1 MEMKQCPHC
10 GKYVSADRTYC
21 MNCGTTLGI
30 RCPSCNLVVPV
41 GAKVCTGCGNS
52 LVEKKKLQAPPAW
65 LWMKKHARALV
76 CAASVAL
83 TALLLI
89 AAALTTLSL
98 SPVEGSHVP
107 VLKLTG
113 YDLMGYFLGSHPASI
128 AAFLDVSEL
137 EESRTALQ
145 PLLYGVGFGWLVAVL
160 ASALCV
166 ALLLPNRKEMS
177 RRTLRRL
184 WIPLGITAA
193 GGIGAWGLNQVFLST
208 ALNALVDKDGYP
220 LVLSAS
226 AIGQWA
232 VFILPLSVAML
243 TAVLHVGAFGPIPE
257 SEKEK
262 PLSSLLRVPFA
273 RGYALS
279 RRAWRVIT
287 HKKAKDGDDE
297 PRLTV
302 TRTGTTY
309 LILVGVSLV
318 FTQALRSKV
327 SHIFFWFVFLLPCV
341 LLVYTLISAHALSFS
356 MLSDTLTTE
365 KNTPYTYEFRIDNH
379 SPLAIPFIDAAMVI
393 PQSNNVR
400 CTERSVRLSMAP
412 LTGYHIK
419 NTVSFRFRGT
429 YDIGVRHVY
438 VYDFLRI
445 FRYRV
450 DAVCLSTVYV
460 LPRRLSADE
469 AAAMAVSDSTA
480 RTVRSPLVVDRL
492 EVSDIRDYRGGD
504 SLKSIHW
511 KLSSK
516 SEDFI
521 VKDYNTGTSDR
532 TVIFCD
538 LGARFPEE
546 PPKTPESENA
556 PEKKTGKQVKKS
568 KSDKKNKKSKKNRSE
583 DSDKPDTTAI
593 STESPRPDVHAL
605 VHPSHYEDM
614 NEYLA
619 DGVVELTIASVLSEL
634 QHGHEVLL
642 LWFDRRADNGVCAYP
657 LRGVDSFESI
667 YHLFATAPLC
677 HADKRISSLVSTVS
691 DIQSSKQLFVIPT
704 LDVDELTDLS
714 SLPGVSDAGSFGS
727 AEVILYNPEERF
739 ANPQERAA
747 YVESCSAL
755 LAAGG
760 MTLTARNLPY
770 ATTTEGGVPHE
781 A

>member
-1 MEMKQCPHC
+1 MEMKQCPNC
-10 GKYVSADRTYC
+10 GKYVAADRTYC

-30 RCPSCNLVVPV
+30 RCPSCNRVVPV
-41 GAKVCTGCGNS
+41 GTKVCTGCGNP
-52 LVEKKKLQAPPAW
+52 LAEKKKRQAPPIW
-65 LWMKKHARALV
+65 LWMKKHARTLLCV
-76 CAASVAL
+76 ASVAL
-83 TALLLI
+83 TVLLLV
-89 AAALTTLSL
+89 AAALPSLSL
-98 SPVEGSHVP
+98 APAEGSR
-107 VLKLTG
+107 LTGIKLSG
-113 YDLMGYFLGSHPASI
+113 YDLVGYFLGSHPTSI
-128 AAFLDVSEL
+128 TAFLEASEL
-137 EESRTALQ
+137 EDSRTALQ
-145 PLLYGVGFGWLVAVL
+145 PLLYGIGFGWLTAMV
-160 ASALCV
+160 ASALCAV
-166 ALLLPNRKEMS
+166 LLLPNRKRIS

-184 WIPLGITAA
+184 WIPLGIAAA
-193 GGIGAWGLNQVFLST
+193 GGVGAWGLSQAFVNI
-208 ALNALVDKDGYP
+208 ALGACVDEGGLALIT
-220 LVLSAS
+220 SAF
-226 AIGQWA
+226 AAGQGG
-232 VFILPLSVAML
+232 VFILPLLMAAL
-243 TAVLHVGAFGPIPE
+243 TAVLHIGAFGKVAE
-257 SEKEK
+257 SEKE
-262 PLSSLLRVPFA
+262 LSLGALLRVPFS
-273 RGYALS
+273 RGYTLC
-279 RRAWRVIT
+279 RRAWRAIT
-287 HKKAKDGDDE
+287 RKKAKNGDDE

-302 TRTGTTY
+302 THTGTTY
-309 LILVGVSLV
+309 LILLGASLV

-341 LLVYTLISAHALSFS
+341 LLVYTIISAHALSFS
-356 MLSDTLTTE
+356 MLSDTTTTE

-429 YDIGVRHVY
+429 YDIGVRQVY

-450 DAVCLSTVYV
+450 DVVCLSTVYV
-460 LPRRLSADE
+460 LPRRLTADE

-480 RTVRSPLVVDRL
+480 RTVRSPLVLDRL
-492 EVSDIRDYRGGD
+492 EVSDIRDYQAGD

-532 TVIFCD
+532 TVVFCD

-546 PPKTPESENA
+546 PPKA
-556 PEKKTGKQVKKS
+556 PEAEKAPEDNPGQKRKKTRSTKKKS
-568 KSDKKNKKSKKNRSE
+568 KTAPANG
-583 DSDKPDTTAI
+583 DKPEA
-593 STESPRPDVHAL
+593 SPAELPRPDVHAL
-605 VHPSHYEDM
+605 TSPVHYEDM

-634 QHGHEVLL
+634 RRGHEVLL
-642 LWFDRRADNGVCAYP
+642 LWFDRRSDTGVCAYP
-657 LRGVDSFESI
+657 LRGADSFESI

-677 HADKRISSLVSTVS
+677 SADKRISSLVATVT
-691 DIQSSKQLFVIPT
+691 DIQSAKQLFVIPT
-704 LDVDELTDLS
+704 LSSDELTDLC

-747 YVESCSAL
+747 YIEGCASL

-770 ATTTEGGVPHE
+770 ATATEGGVPHE

>member
-1 MEMKQCPHC
+1 MEMKQCPNC

-41 GAKVCTGCGNS
+41 GSKICTGCGS
-52 LVEKKKLQAPPAW
+52 PLVEKKKRQAPPMW
-65 LWMKKHARALV
+65 LWMKKHARAILCV
-76 CAASVAL
+76 SSVAL
-83 TALLLI
+83 TFLLLI
-89 AAALTTLSL
+89 AAALPALSL
-98 SPVEGSHVP
+98 SPAKGSPVP
-107 VLKLTG
+107 TLKLSG

-128 AAFLDVSEL
+128 TAFLGIPEL
-137 EESRTALQ
+137 EDSRAALQ
-145 PLLYGVGFGWLVAVL
+145 PLLYGVGFGWLVAIL
-160 ASALCV
+160 ASALCT
-166 ALLLPNRKEMS
+166 ALLLPNRKHVS
-177 RRTLRRL
+177 RRTLRRS
-184 WIPLGITAA
+184 WIPLGVTAV
-193 GGIGAWGLNQVFLST
+193 GGIGAW
-208 ALNALVDKDGYP
+208 ALCQAFVSMALGAFVDKDGIAHIT
-220 LVLSAS
+220 SAF
-226 AIGQWA
+226 ATGLWA
-232 VFILPLSVAML
+232 VFLLPLLAAAL
-243 TAVLHVGAFGPIPE
+243 TATLHVGAFGAIPE
-257 SEKEK
+257 SEDER
-262 PLSSLLRVPFA
+262 PLGAILRIPFA
-273 RGYALS
+273 RGYALV
-279 RRAWRVIT
+279 RRALRAIT
-287 HKKAKDGDDE
+287 RKKAKDGDDE

-302 TRTGTTY
+302 THGGTTY
-309 LILVGVSLV
+309 LILLGVSLI

-365 KNTPYTYEFRIDNH
+365 KNAPYTYEFRIDNH

-400 CTERSVRLSMAP
+400 CTQRSVRLSMPP

-419 NTVSFRFRGT
+419 NTVRFRFRGT

-460 LPRRLSADE
+460 LPRRLTADE
-469 AAAMAVSDSTA
+469 ASAMAVSDSTA

-538 LGARFPEE
+538 MGARFPEE
-546 PPKTPESENA
+546 PPKATEIGQNPE
-556 PEKKTGKQVKKS
+556 EKSPKKSKKS
-568 KSDKKNKKSKKNRSE
+568 KSDKKKRKADSKK
-583 DSDKPDTTAI
+583 SDKPAATAAPD
-593 STESPRPDVHAL
+593 EPPRTDVHAL
-605 VHPSHYEDM
+605 NRPTHYEDM

-634 QHGHEVLL
+634 RRGHEVLL
-642 LWFDRRADNGVCAYP
+642 LWFDRRSDTGVCAYP

-677 HADKRISSLVSTVS
+677 SADKRISSLVSTVS
-691 DIQSSKQLFVIPT
+691 DIQSAKQLFVIPSLAT
-704 LDVDELTDLS
+704 DELTDLC
-714 SLPGVSDAGSFGS
+714 SLPGVSDASSFGS

-739 ANPQERAA
+739 SHPQERAA
-747 YVESCSAL
+747 YIEGCATL